1 MSLLDIL
8 ELRKDISAIVHQPE
22 SILCKLI
29 SHFFESVPYFSPQGP
44 VTTSE
49 SISLSPSVPLP
60 APAIVHDVSSPMSL
74 KDTEVPPAPKPPRKK
89 DFRHVYTHRQKFL
102 PLNRFRPPHLQW
114 KVYLLSHST
123 FL

>member
-44 VTTSE
+44 VTASE
-49 SISLSPSVPLP
+49 SISLSLSVLLP
-60 APAIVHDVSSPMSL
+60 ASVVVHDVSSTVSL
-74 KDTEVPPAPKPPRKK
+74 KDTTAPPTPRPPREK
-89 DFRHVYTHRQKFL
+89 DFRYVYTHWQKVPASKL
-102 PLNRFRPPHLQW
+102 VLIASSPVEGPPP
-114 KVYLLSHST
+114 
-123 FL
+123 